1 MDMVDISNLVVGNPP
16 TVFNPTYFTRRV
28 RALKTASE
36 SGDLRKIRE
45 LLSGSDKLGGYPQM
59 ISLPPFP

>member
-45 LLSGSDKLGGYPQM
+45 LLTIGER
-59 ISLPPFP
+59 